1 MIIDLKD
8 GDYITYDLTHY
19 KCGIISVIYDEKFD
33 GPATINTDNKI
44 VLKVIRDNTILYEK

>member
-8 GDYITYDLTHY
+8 GDYITYDLTHC

-44 VLKVIRDNTILYEK
+44 VLKVIRNNTILYEK